1 MRRRFTSF
9 IEAPRASMKDDRALG
24 GVEICYR
31 SVSKARPNVR
41 SSSACCIDER
51 GDGMDSAALDM
62 QAPATRRDRVKR
74 ASDLVLSA
82 VFCVVLP
89 IAFWLAM
96 VALVAWA
103 VTGAFLSWQI
113 LTLTGGAMALIL
125 VPIWASLFAS
135 KRR

>member
-1 MRRRFTSF
+1 
-9 IEAPRASMKDDRALG
+9 
-24 GVEICYR
+24 
-31 SVSKARPNVR
+31 
-41 SSSACCIDER
+41 
-51 GDGMDSAALDM
+51 MDSAALDM

-125 VPIWASLFAS
+125 VPIWASLFRS
-135 KRR
+135 KNR